1 MADRS
6 PTADA
11 EPVAEAPKRR
21 WLPLALAVVIPAAL
35 GAWIA
40 VSQQASIGGLLGNE
54 AVAAGA
60 EETPVAEP
68 IEYGA
73 FSEIQGL
80 IVNPAGTEG
89 LRYLM
94 VNVGFESA
102 EPKALEELTTK
113 EIAVRDAILK
123 ILSEKTVPQLSNI
136 GLRDSLKSEIRDT
149 VNVILSDGQVDRL
162 YFTQYVLQ

>member
-1 MADRS
+1 MADDT
-6 PTADA
+6 PNP

-21 WLPLALAVVIPAAL
+21 GLLLALAAVVPAAL
-35 GAWIA
+35 GAWLA
-40 VSQQASIGGLLGNE
+40 VSQQASIGSLLGAE
-54 AVAAGA
+54 AQATTA
-60 EETPVAEP
+60 EAPAEP
-68 IEYGA
+68 AAEPVEYGA

-94 VNVGFESA
+94 VNIGFESA
-102 EPKALEELTTK
+102 EPKVLEEVTTK

-123 ILSEKTVPQLSNI
+123 ILSEKTVPQLADI
-136 GLRDSLKSEIRDT
+136 ALRDSLKVEIRDT

>member
-1 MADRS
+1 MADDT
-6 PTADA
+6 PNP

-21 WLPLALAVVIPAAL
+21 GLLLALAAVVPAAL
-35 GAWIA
+35 GAWLA
-40 VSQQASIGGLLGNE
+40 VSQPASIGSLF
-54 AVAAGA
+54 GA
-60 EETPVAEP
+60 EAAATEAPAEP
-68 IEYGA
+68 AAEPVEYGA

-102 EPKALEELTTK
+102 KPKVLEEVTTK
-113 EIAVRDAILK
+113 EVAVRDAILK
-123 ILSEKTVPQLSNI
+123 ILSEKTVPQLADI
-136 GLRDSLKSEIRDT
+136 ALRDSLKIEIRDT